1 MKKFVCSLVFVLV
14 GLFVVDR
21 IGGVAM
27 SWVGEHTNDVLGP
40 KLRYLHHD
48 IHEDVVLIG
57 ASRCHHHYLPSVLS
71 DSLGVSVYNAG
82 VGGSDNV
89 FSHYI
94 VLCHILQRYTPKT
107 VCLELMPTDY
117 SRQQDPFSVLGFYAP
132 LFGCSEAADS
142 VYRLAGK
149 HWRYQLSHLYRY
161 NAKASSNIVGLV
173 LDRQKENDNGYI
185 PLPKPNRFPNDPA
198 IEETR
203 HDVDS
208 LKIEYLER
216 FIRLCQNRQIKL
228 VFTVSPKYTRVSPDH
243 YKVLNDIAQKHNIP
257 FLDYHTKGLY
267 LDHPDYF
274 KDGSHLWDEGARAYS
289 SVFATDLKRVLKQW

>member
-1 MKKFVCSLVFVLV
+1 MKKFICSLVFILA

-21 IGGVAM
+21 IGGIAM

-48 IHEDVVLIG
+48 IHEDIVLIG

-71 DSLGVSVYNAG
+71 DSLGMSVYNAG
-82 VGGSDNV
+82 VGGSDNI

-94 VLCHILQRYTPKT
+94 VLSHILQRYTPKA
-107 VCLELMPTDY
+107 VCLEVMHTDY
-117 SRQQDPFSVLGFYAP
+117 SRQQDPFSVLSFYAP
-132 LFGCSEAADS
+132 LFGCCEAADS
-142 VYRLAGK
+142 VYRLSGK
-149 HWRYQLSHLYRY
+149 HWRYSLSHLYRY

-173 LDRQKENDNGYI
+173 LNRQKGNDNGYI
-185 PLPKPNRFPNDPA
+185 PLPKPNQFPKDVA
-198 IEETR
+198 AEETR
-203 HDVDS
+203 YDVDS

-216 FIRLCQNRQIKL
+216 FISLCRNRQVRL
-228 VFTVSPKYTRVSPDH
+228 VFTVSPKYTRVAPDY
-243 YKVLNDIAQKHNIP
+243 YKVLKDLAQKNNVP

-289 SVFATDLKRVLKQW
+289 TVFVTDLKRVLKQW